1 MNGVLE
7 KDLNL
12 SVAKKLSAIC
22 SAAGVDN
29 ILTRTEDAM
38 LVDDSVK
45 SHRKMHDLKNRV
57 STAEGA
63 AADGVIPIFISIHM
77 NNFPSDRY
85 SGLQVWYSKNDPR
98 GSALAI
104 KIQETAKTYL
114 DPSNDRQ
121 TKAAGSSIYVLD
133 RIRIPAVLVECG
145 FLSNPGECEKLC
157 SDSYQTQLAA
167 AIFAGIAGFTGGE

>member
-1 MNGVLE
+1 
-7 KDLNL
+7 
-12 SVAKKLSAIC
+12 
-22 SAAGVDN
+22 
-29 ILTRTEDAM
+29 
-38 LVDDSVK
+38 
-45 SHRKMHDLKNRV
+45 
-57 STAEGA
+57 
-63 AADGVIPIFISIHM
+63 M
-77 NNFPSDRY
+77 NNFPSDKY

-157 SDSYQTQLAA
+157 SDSYQTQSR
-167 AIFAGIAGFTGGE
+167 GGDIRGDRGLHRRRVTSSEKTQ